1 MTSWVSTL
9 SNWAESSTLSR
20 YVDRFLVAGVCCSR
34 LVLIYFHINDDL
46 ESYSFYASND
56 IAIYILILFFI
67 RLFYN
72 IINVLRTKGNR
83 GLHLNS

>member
-9 SNWAESSTLSR
+9 SNWAESSSLSR
-20 YVDRFLVAGVCCSR
+20 YIDRFLVAGVCGSR

-72 IINVLRTKGNR
+72 IINVLQTKGSR